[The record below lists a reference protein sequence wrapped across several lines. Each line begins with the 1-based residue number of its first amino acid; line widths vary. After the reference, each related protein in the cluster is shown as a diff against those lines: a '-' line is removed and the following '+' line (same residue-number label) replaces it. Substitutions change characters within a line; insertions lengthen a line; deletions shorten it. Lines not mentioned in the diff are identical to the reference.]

1 MRTAFVKDQTNMRQQ
16 RVLFFYRD
24 KRDLLKIHSISI
36 RKSSTPFRVARESV
50 KRTLKK
56 SFDRTEI
63 LPFFKT
69 ARIAY
74 ETNFILLHFIKV

>member
-1 MRTAFVKDQTNMRQQ
+1 MRQQ

-36 RKSSTPFRVARESV
+36 RKSSTPFRVARENV
-50 KRTLKK
+50 KRTFKK

-63 LPFFKT
+63 LPFFQ
-69 ARIAY
+69 
-74 ETNFILLHFIKV
+74 NSQNCL